1 MPWICVEWMNEWIR
15 RDWTSTAG
23 VSFQKSCCQCCSRW
37 SPGVDPNSDPFHLGL
52 KEMPPRH
59 RVFCSSDS
67 WLFLRASFPSV
78 SGCLASSLGVDKE
91 GGSTEHAGWTLS
103 SVEGRPGLTS
113 VAPWPSSALGEAVI
127 PYPVDSSPEPRSDG
141 HGSLLKILKSTSPC
155 CSENVSLQ
163 DSESRMYL
171 EPLFSLYGSSSGRQ
185 QGTGARWHATWKE
198 IPKPLPLCRL
208 TLCSTSWLSW
218 CQKDTPQRCFSVS
231 WAGFQ
236 LGRQVVVCLSL
247 DLPRNTW
254 FPPWQP
260 NLPHVLLLL
269 VN

>member
-1 MPWICVEWMNEWIR
+1 MPWICVEWMNQEGLDQHCR
-15 RDWTSTAG
+15 CELSKELLSVLFKM
-23 VSFQKSCCQCCSRW
+23 VSWGW
-37 SPGVDPNSDPFHLGL
+37 SQQ
-52 KEMPPRH
+52 
-59 RVFCSSDS
+59 
-67 WLFLRASFPSV
+67 WSFPPWSQGNAPQTQGILLIWFLAV
-78 SGCLASSLGVDKE
+78 PQGELPKCLRLPGLLVDKE

-103 SVEGRPGLTS
+103 SVEGRPGPTS